1 MPHNKMKIKLLFFLI
16 FFSIFCFGQTN
27 ILTETFG
34 STSTLPIGWN
44 SSNTTNGW
52 SGNISSPSSTYS
64 GFSAGTNAIFNGFG
78 PNGVTHTLT
87 YSNNLSTVGYN
98 SITILWG
105 GRGTPGFNGVITFE
119 WSPDGVTWNPV
130 TYTYA
135 QAGNVWDLV
144 NSGSRIVLPSGAEGI
159 SNLRLRWSS
168 ATTNSGNYRID
179 DVTVEGNCL
188 SPPSAPPGL
197 IAVSSYSSCGPAT
210 LSYAA
215 GYYWQTTSLGN
226 SLSNPTSSD
235 YILNSTGT
243 IYLRAYSSG
252 CWSATDMNTGLI
264 IINPLLSITTQPT
277 NNAIND
283 GANTTFAVVAT
294 AALSY
299 QWQVN
304 TGSGFTN
311 LVNGAPYSNVLTA
324 TMTVTAATLGMSGYL
339 YRCIVT
345 GTAPCTNVI
354 SNTASLTVN
363 NTPPNNPTNLTSCF
377 NNTSVDLSWSASS
390 GGAAPDGYMVFVL
403 PGGTA
408 PLSGTAGNASA
419 YTSNS
424 NYSLAAAVTAS
435 LGRCVFKG
443 IGTSVQVTGL
453 TNATNYSFTVIAYRG
468 NTATGWSSGVNNTG
482 TWRLTNVTIDVPEVT
497 GLSATVGNNQSF
509 VSWTNVASVSV
520 CSYQYLIIANQG
532 TVSFTPS
539 GDGTAY
545 TANNV
550 YSGANQ
556 VVYKGAG
563 NNFTITGLTNGLS
576 YCYRVFVRRGTE
588 WSNGVETCATPNLVY
603 CTSSGTTTFPTSV
616 TNVLLNTINNSS
628 AKPSGYSDYTAI
640 STNLTAGLTYPLS
653 VNVNTAGNYEVDGYA
668 WIDFNKNG
676 LFTDAGESF
685 NLGSATNVV
694 NGVLFSCPLNITI
707 PANAVLGTTR
717 MRITASYDTGIN
729 SCSTAFDGE
738 TEDYTINILA
748 GCTAVTVTTVT
759 PNMAPVGTEVTI
771 NAASGLTG
779 ATATFAG
786 FAAIPVSS
794 SATQL
799 VIKVPPN
806 AITGDLIVTNAAL
819 CAGLPLAYSI
829 IKEDKTSCE
838 GIGGTFNDLIISEV
852 FDTDAGNGFYLEL
865 YNPTNTAI
873 TVNAVN
879 PTYRIE
885 IDNDKSGVLNGVNRT
900 INITGTIPAAGV
912 IVYNLGTN
920 TPSESPCT
928 SVATT
933 NFFGNG
939 TNANDGIY
947 LTKNNAIIDKV
958 ITPNETGYSMLRN
971 LTAVGPT
978 TTYNAADWSI
988 SGTELCA
995 NLGVFP
1001 ANPKVAPLVTLNPTY
1016 SPSCKSTSLVI
1027 AGSEGFNGVGDTKEL
1042 AYQWYVSAPAPALT
1056 DWTAL
1061 SDGGIYG
1068 GTSTINLSISN
1079 ISGVINY
1086 QYYCQIRENTNTC
1099 FSATTAVK
1107 ITDAGAVTWNG
1118 IDWRDASNAISTPA
1132 IGKLAIINGPFDTA
1146 TDFSFDACSLVV
1158 NSPYTAVINP
1168 NNYINIQ
1175 YDLTVNVGGNLIVQN
1190 NGSLVQID
1198 DNGINTGI
1206 ISMQRTPTIL
1216 RSTDYI
1222 YWSSPVTNFPV
1233 AQVSPASGLIYKWI
1247 PTISRIP
1254 LASNFGGWLACN
1266 GDTMLP
1272 GKGYI
1277 IRGLDTVTATFTNDA
1292 THGSGVVNN
1301 GVFNVGIQRSTYD
1314 GPDYTYLSG
1323 STTLTVNKD
1332 NDNYNLL
1339 GNPYASAIDADT
1351 FLTLNTNIEG
1361 HVRLWSHGT
1370 AISASNGQSFYNG
1383 FVLTYTAS
1391 DYIFWNKLGPSTG
1404 PQTFN
1409 GKIAAGQGFFV
1420 TMNHSSASTTENIIF
1435 NNSMRNKGYNN
1446 SNFFRTSNASKPS
1459 RIWLDITN
1467 DTGSSIRTLVGYDKE
1482 ATTEKDRMYDAKINV
1497 DSNLNIYSLIDTEPQ
1512 IIQGRP
1518 MPFDKEDKVSL
1529 GLVIPA
1535 KSTNSAPSASTYS
1548 IGIAFVDGIFNK
1560 ENQDIFLEDKLLNS
1574 IHDLRKEPYVFTSN
1588 AGRFDDRFVLR
1599 YAKTS
1604 LGINAFNNSKNNV
1617 IVATSDAQIKVKS
1630 NKENITS
1637 ITVYD
1642 VLGRE
1647 IYNKDNINF
1656 RELNIEEIKPSQQA
1670 LIIKVVLENGQIV
1683 SKKIII

>member
-1 MPHNKMKIKLLFFLI
+1 MKIKLLFFLI
-16 FFSIFCFGQTN
+16 LFSVVGWGQTTIFSEN
-27 ILTETFG
+27 FG
-34 STSTLPIGWN
+34 STTTLPSGWI

-52 SGNISSPSSTYS
+52 NGSLASVSSTYS
-64 GFSAGTNAIFNGFG
+64 GFSAGANAFFSGTGTNGA
-78 PNGVTHTLT
+78 VHTLT

-105 GRGTPGFNGVITFE
+105 GRGTSSFNGVITFE
-119 WSPDGVTWNPV
+119 WSSDGVAWNPA

-135 QAGNVWDLV
+135 QAGNAWDLV
-144 NSGSRIVLPSGAEGI
+144 NSGSRIALPVAAEGVA
-159 SNLRLRWSS
+159 NLRLRWSAAS
-168 ATTNSGNYRID
+168 TNFGNYRID
-179 DVTVEGNCL
+179 DVTVQGNCL
-188 SPPSAPPGL
+188 SPPPSPPGL
-197 IAVSSYSSCGPAT
+197 ITVSSYSSCGPAT
-210 LSYAA
+210 LSFAP

-243 IYLRAYSSG
+243 IYVRAFNAG

-264 IINPLLSITTQPT
+264 TINPLLSITTQPT
-277 NNAIND
+277 NRAITD
-283 GANTTFAVVAT
+283 GTNTTFAVVAT
-294 AALSY
+294 AGVSY
-299 QWQVN
+299 QWQVD

-311 LVNGAPYSNVLTA
+311 LVNGPPYSNVLTA
-324 TMTVTAATLGMSGYL
+324 TMTVTAASLGMSGYL

-345 GTAPCTNVI
+345 GTAPCTNEI
-354 SNTASLTVN
+354 SNTASLTVT

-377 NNTSVDLSWSASS
+377 NNTSVDLSWTASS

-408 PLSGTAGNASA
+408 PASGTAGNASA
-419 YTSNS
+419 YTANS
-424 NYSLAAAVTAS
+424 NFSLASLVTAS
-435 LGRCVFKG
+435 LGRCVYKG
-443 IGTSVQVTGL
+443 VGTSVLVTGL
-453 TNATNYSFTVIAYRG
+453 TNATNYSFTVVAYRG
-468 NTATGWSSGVNNTG
+468 NTATGWSSGVNLG
-482 TWRLTNVTIDVPEVT
+482 GSWRITNVTTDMPEVT
-497 GLSATVGNNQSF
+497 SLSATVGNNQSF
-509 VSWTNVASVSV
+509 VSWTNVASVSI
-520 CSYQYLIIANQG
+520 CSYQYLIVANQG
-532 TVSFTPS
+532 TVSFTPT

-545 TANNV
+545 TANSI
-550 YSGANQ
+550 YSGSNQ

-563 NNFTITGLTNGLS
+563 TNVTITGLTNGLS
-576 YCYRVFVRRGTE
+576 YCYRLFVRRGTE
-588 WSNGVETCATPNLVY
+588 WSNGVEICATPNLVY
-603 CTSSGTTTFPTSV
+603 CTSSGTTAFPTSV
-616 TNVLLNTINNSS
+616 TNVILNTINNSS

-685 NLGSATNVV
+685 NLGSATNVA
-694 NGVLFSCPLNITI
+694 NGVLFSCPLSITI

-717 MRITASYDTGIN
+717 MRITASYDLGIN
-729 SCSTAFDGE
+729 ECSTAFDGE
-738 TEDYTINILA
+738 VEDYTINILA
-748 GCTAVTVTTVT
+748 GCTAVAITSIT
-759 PNMAPVGTEVTI
+759 PNMAPIGTEVTI
-771 NAASGLTG
+771 NAASGLSG

-799 VIKVPPN
+799 VVKVPPS
-806 AITGDLIVTNAAL
+806 AVTGNLIVTNAAL
-819 CAGLPLAYSI
+819 CAGLPTAYSI
-829 IKEDKTSCE
+829 IKEDKTSCD
-838 GIGGTFNDLIISEV
+838 GVGGTFNDLIISEV
-852 FDTDAGNGFYLEL
+852 FDTNAGNGFYLEL

-873 TVNAVN
+873 TLNAAN

-885 IDNDKSGVLNGVNRT
+885 IDNDKDGVFNGVNRT
-900 INITGTIPAAGV
+900 INITGTIPAGGV
-912 IVYNLGTN
+912 IVYNLGNN

-928 SVATT
+928 SVATV

-947 LTKNNAIIDKV
+947 LTKNNEIIDRV
-958 ITPNETGYSMLRN
+958 ITPNETGYSVLRN

-988 SGTELCA
+988 SGTESCA
-995 NLGVFP
+995 NLGSFP
-1001 ANPKVAPLVTLNPTY
+1001 ANPKLAPTVTLNPLYT
-1016 SPSCKSTSLVI
+1016 PSCKSTSLVV
-1027 AGSEGFNGVGDTKEL
+1027 AGTEGYNDPGDLKEL
-1042 AYQWYVSAPAPALT
+1042 AYQWYVSAPAPAVT

-1061 SDGGIYG
+1061 SDGGIYS
-1068 GTSTINLSISN
+1068 GTSTLNLSISN

-1099 FSATTAVK
+1099 FAATSAVK
-1107 ITDAGAVTWNG
+1107 ITDGGGVTWNG
-1118 IDWRDASNAISTPA
+1118 VEWRDASNAISAPA
-1132 IGKLAIINGPFDTA
+1132 IGKLAIINGAFNTA
-1146 TDFSFDACSLVV
+1146 THGSFDACSLVV

-1168 NNYINIQ
+1168 NDYINIQ
-1175 YDLTVNVGGNLIVQN
+1175 YDLTVNLGGNLIVQN

-1198 DNGINTGI
+1198 DNGVNTGI

-1222 YWSSPVTNFPV
+1222 YWSSPVSNFPV
-1233 AQVSPASGLIYKWI
+1233 AQVSPASWLIYKWI
-1247 PTISRIP
+1247 PTILRP
-1254 LASNFGGWLACN
+1254 YASNFGGWLACY

-1277 IRGLDTVTATFTNDA
+1277 IRGLDTVTATFTNDTA
-1292 THGSGVVNN
+1292 HGSGVVNN
-1301 GVFNVGIQRSTYD
+1301 GVINVGIESSTYD

-1332 NDNYNLL
+1332 NDNYNLI
-1339 GNPYASAIDADT
+1339 GNPYASAVDADT
-1351 FLTLNTNIEG
+1351 FLTVNTNIEG
-1361 HVRLWSHGT
+1361 HVKLWSHGT

-1391 DYIFWNKLGPSTG
+1391 DYVFWNKLGPSTG
-1404 PQTFN
+1404 PQAFN

-1420 TMNHSSASTTENIIF
+1420 TMNHSPTVTSGNITF

-1467 DTGSSIRTLVGYDKE
+1467 DTGSSIRTLVGYDKD
-1482 ATTEKDRMYDAKINV
+1482 ATIEKDRMYDAKINL

-1518 MPFDKEDKVSL
+1518 MPFDNKDRVSL
-1529 GLVIPA
+1529 GIVIPA
-1535 KSTNSAPSASTYS
+1535 KPSNSAPSASTYK

-1588 AGRFDDRFVLR
+1588 AGRFDNRFVLR
-1599 YAKTS
+1599 YTKTS
-1604 LGINAFNNSKNNV
+1604 LGINDFNNSKNNV
-1617 IVATSDAQIKVKS
+1617 IVATSNAQIKVKS
-1630 NKENITS
+1630 NKEDIKS
-1637 ITVYD
+1637 VAVYD
-1642 VLGRE
+1642 ILGRE
-1647 IYNKDNINF
+1647 IYYKDNVDF
-1656 RELNIEEIKPSQQA
+1656 RELNIKEFKASQQA

-1683 SKKIII
+1683 SKKIIF